1 LIAAN
6 IKTKAAIS
14 AKRGPQMPYANAKNI
29 GANEK
34 VTGKIKNAKTAN
46 PPLKAYEICCNIS
59 TKL

>member
-1 LIAAN
+1 
-6 IKTKAAIS
+6 
-14 AKRGPQMPYANAKNI
+14 MPYANAKNI